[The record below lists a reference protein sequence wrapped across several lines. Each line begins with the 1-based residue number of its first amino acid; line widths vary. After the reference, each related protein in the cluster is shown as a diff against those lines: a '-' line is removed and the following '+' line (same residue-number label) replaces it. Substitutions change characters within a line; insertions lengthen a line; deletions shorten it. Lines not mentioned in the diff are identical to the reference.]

1 LNYGGGEAYFRPSS
15 HQVRIGAVFTFPN
28 FPAAP
33 FISPFEKLKICNV
46 KNTIFTLYY
55 VFCKKVVYMSKKS
68 ILAVFVLSA
77 AVFSTSAFAQ
87 GMYIAGSAGLGMAAS
102 SVKTDSDAAISL
114 IPGVRNLNT
123 SVANGTAMDGT
134 LGYAFSPNFAAEAG
148 YFNSGTLAYSGT
160 FTGGTVRSDIKITGF
175 RLAVVGIAPLSDQF
189 SVFGKL
195 GWGMYTN
202 DSAATVTVGTVA
214 VTASD
219 SVKKNSVGYGA
230 GVMYKLVDN
239 VSLRASYEM
248 IGSDVSAF
256 LVGVQFKF

>member
-1 LNYGGGEAYFRPSS
+1 
-15 HQVRIGAVFTFPN
+15 
-28 FPAAP
+28 
-33 FISPFEKLKICNV
+33 
-46 KNTIFTLYY
+46 
-55 VFCKKVVYMSKKS
+55 MSKKS
-68 ILAVFVLSA
+68 ILSVFVLSA
-77 AVFSTSAFAQ
+77 ALFSTSAFAQ

-102 SVKTDSDAAISL
+102 SVKTDNDALLPASTY
-114 IPGVRNLNT
+114 RNLNT

-134 LGYAFSPNFAAEAG
+134 LGYAFNPNFAAEVG

-160 FTGGTVRSDIKITGF
+160 FTGGTVKSDIKITGF

-195 GWGMYTN
+195 GYGMYTN
-202 DSAATVTVGTVA
+202 DSAATITVGTVA
-214 VTASD
+214 VSASD

-256 LVGVQFKF
+256 LVGVQLKF